1 MRRNKNKKMKKYNK
15 KWIKVMLLKKLKLQ
29 LNQQIKL
36 LVQKKEKNLWI

>member
-1 MRRNKNKKMKKYNK
+1 MNRNKNKKMRKYNK

-36 LVQKKEKNLWI
+36 LVLKKEKNFRI

>member
-1 MRRNKNKKMKKYNK
+1 MSRNKNKKMRNYNK

-36 LVQKKEKNLWI
+36 LVLKKEKN